1 VQSSSPTLATVPDVG
16 AQALPGLVWAFRFEE
31 DGTAEEL
38 TAGEPIEED
47 RGWLWLHCNL
57 ADARA
62 CRYLKA
68 DLALPAP
75 AAELLTSQDPHQQVH
90 GRGSCIYGTIS

>member
-1 VQSSSPTLATVPDVG
+1 
-16 AQALPGLVWAFRFEE
+16 LVWAFRFEE

-62 CRYLKA
+62 C
-68 DLALPAP
+68 
-75 AAELLTSQDPHQQVH
+75 
-90 GRGSCIYGTIS
+90 GT